1 MVAVLTKQATAP
13 TRLDE
18 AVHSSSC
25 EISGARILVE
35 SLICEGVDT
44 IFGYPGGAVLHIYDE
59 LAKNQHRLRHI
70 LARHEQGAVH
80 MAEGYAKATGRVGVV
95 LVTSGP
101 GATNAVTGI
110 ANAFMD
116 STPLV
121 VITGQ
126 VPRKMIG
133 SDAFQ
138 EVDTVGVPR
147 HISC

>member
-1 MVAVLTKQATAP
+1 MSATTKTNAKSLTAVQLDDADGQPAP
-13 TRLDE
+13 VMR
-18 AVHSSSC
+18 
-25 EISGARILVE
+25 GARILCEALVK
-35 SLICEGVDT
+35 EGVDT

-59 LAKNQHRLRHI
+59 LCRMRDRLHHV
-70 LARHEQGAVH
+70 LSRHEQGAIH
-80 MAEGYAKATGRVGVV
+80 MAEGYAKATGKVGVV

-110 ANAFMD
+110 ADAFLE
-116 STPLV
+116 SIPLV

-138 EVDTVGVPR
+138 EV
-147 HISC
+147 